1 MWQQTR
7 MEHLASTRP
16 CAKASVFCGIT
27 GSIHLVFVP
36 CSWHTAAKALSISGA
51 IGTSSVLREDGGL
64 QAPELQDGA
73 GGQKDQGWQGCP
85 PHTLTARRGGG
96 WTLMF
101 VTSGQRSNQLQP
113 CKGTSVR
120 PPKPWGSRAFRL
132 VNTPRCQE
140 GGVPAE
146 EALHAPH
153 LTPCVS
159 SVWLFLSCIL
169 QQRTQEQ

>member
-1 MWQQTR
+1 M
-7 MEHLASTRP
+7 
-16 CAKASVFCGIT
+16 
-27 GSIHLVFVP
+27 
-36 CSWHTAAKALSISGA
+36 
-51 IGTSSVLREDGGL
+51 LREDGGL